1 MKKILTT
8 LTAALCITMTAMAQT
23 NATVSGKS
31 SDSIPQR
38 NLTQLSLD
46 SLHEEDADSCQSI
59 MLRHVDKN
67 KSSQYQYK
75 RSKYMMTGNEDGFK
89 GLRDYIVRKR
99 RIDEGRPLQ
108 PLPLDYFRRW

>member
-1 MKKILTT
+1 MKKILFT
-8 LTAALCITMTAMAQT
+8 LTAVLCITTTAMAQT
-23 NATVSGKS
+23 NTTVSGKY

-38 NLTQLSLD
+38 NLAQMSLD
-46 SLHEEDADSCQSI
+46 SMQNEDTDSCQSI

-67 KSSQYQYK
+67 KSSQYHYK

-108 PLPLDYFRRW
+108 PLPLDFFRR

>member
-1 MKKILTT
+1 MKKILAT

-46 SLHEEDADSCQSI
+46 SLHEEDVDSCQSI
-59 MLRHVDKN
+59 MLRHKVKN
-67 KSSQYQYK
+67 KSTQFHYK
-75 RSKYMMTGNEDGFK
+75 SRPDYTKKVDTFGDV
-89 GLRDYIVRKR
+89 RDRIVRER
-99 RIDEGRPLQ
+99 RVDEGRPLQ
-108 PLPLDYFRRW
+108 PLAPNMFRK